1 MKHTHYGP
9 ELAGIPESWYIAT
22 PTGRITH
29 IKNKATGMSWVE
41 CTHTARQPDQFEPP
55 LVTTYPPTVVVDR
68 EALERV
74 MAAILREPD
83 HVLREMAVCMPLDTD
98 NNPLCKLAK
107 ALALPETGC

>member
-9 ELAGIPESWYIAT
+9 ELAGLPESWYIIT
-22 PTGRITH
+22 STGRITH
-29 IKNKATGMSWVE
+29 IKNKATHMTWVP

-55 LVTTYPPTVVVDR
+55 LGPAKSPTVVVDR
-68 EALERV
+68 DALERV
-74 MAAILREPD
+74 MAAILREPE
-83 HVLREMAVCMPLDTD
+83 HVLREMAICMPLDTD